1 LLESFTPLSHRD
13 SSSIEIMTTMRE
25 RHASMPPLTE
35 APAARE
41 RSFSA
46 KLSVAAAERWKLVRQ
61 HSAYIRVPRRLAL
74 VAGVIG
80 LLWVIGTTISMAWL
94 AYTVT
99 HASDAPPP
107 EPEPALVLMLRKRSQ
122 QLQNLL
128 LRLPVVSYAGAV
140 LAPYIALLYPFLGPT
155 SRWIFKEAMTVLRFA
170 SPVIL
175 RLKVLFGAM
184 EARTKLPQLWRAIR
198 GRGALQPPP
207 RSGGAAALAANAQ
220 PPPFA

>member
-1 LLESFTPLSHRD
+1 
-13 SSSIEIMTTMRE
+13 MTTIRE
-25 RHASMPPLTE
+25 RHASMPPTITE

-61 HSAYIRVPRRLAL
+61 RSAYIRVPRRLAL

-80 LLWVIGTTISMAWL
+80 LLWVIGTTISMVWL

-107 EPEPALVLMLRKRSQ
+107 EPEPAIVLALRKRSQ

-155 SRWIFKEAMTVLRFA
+155 TRWVFKEAMTVLRFA

>member
-1 LLESFTPLSHRD
+1 
-13 SSSIEIMTTMRE
+13 MRE
-25 RHASMPPLTE
+25 RHASMPPTITE

-61 HSAYIRVPRRLAL
+61 RSAYIRVPRRLAL

-107 EPEPALVLMLRKRSQ
+107 EPEPAIVLALRKRSQ

-155 SRWIFKEAMTVLRFA
+155 TRWVFKEAMTVLRFA
-170 SPVIL
+170 SPLIL
-175 RLKVLFGAM
+175 RLKVVFGAM

-198 GRGALQPPP
+198 GVKVQPPP
-207 RSGGAAALAANAQ
+207 RSGGAAALAVNPK